1 MTNST
6 PTTRAERESLRLS
19 ADGTVRGRSGSETS
33 AIILR
38 MIADVD
44 RMEAENERLRKAME
58 LLFPVSEGFG
68 EEFDTLKELGLIVM
82 VPADEVYREEWGDD
96 TMYVWA
102 WHPLALSERQGIVA
116 DKQTEYATTPCCACE
131 GTGVKPPPRVDELVC
146 LRVKL
151 AESRRVVEGLVE
163 WAEHR
168 RECDMRTFDSYDPAK
183 GHYRF
188 CNGQYEYR
196 RPLRCT
202 CGLDAVLARAAEWL
216 KGATT

>member
-19 ADGTVRGRSGSETS
+19 ADGTVRGRSGSDTS

-44 RMEAENERLRKAME
+44 RLETELTEAK
-58 LLFPVSEGFG
+58 
-68 EEFDTLKELGLIVM
+68 
-82 VPADEVYREEWGDD
+82 
-96 TMYVWA
+96 
-102 WHPLALSERQGIVA
+102 
-116 DKQTEYATTPCCACE
+116 
-131 GTGVKPPPRVDELVC
+131 
-146 LRVKL
+146 
-151 AESRRVVEGLVE
+151 RVVEGLMD

-168 RECDMRTFDSYDPAK
+168 RECDVRTFDSYDPAK